1 MLLPSWVMLN
11 KISENIIIRRMQEVD
26 LDIVTNIENSI
37 ATTPWDMDQFLGC
50 CRVYDAF
57 VVVVNSNDNQID
69 SIDIINNAGIVGYG
83 IIAIYE
89 SINQAQILNIGV
101 AKCWQRLGIAKI
113 LLKYL
118 IELFIKNS
126 NYNNLKANC
135 NNTKEIF
142 LEVNENNQAAISLY
156 KQFNFIQV
164 GFRNGYYQ
172 TKNGKENALV
182 FLLEV
187 VSKKDEQQVKQ
198 M

>member
-57 VVVVNSNDNQID
+57 VVIVNSNDNQSD
-69 SIDIINNAGIVGYG
+69 SVDIINNAGIIGYG
-83 IIAIYE
+83 IIAIHE
-89 SINQAQILNIGV
+89 LINQAQILNIGV

-126 NYNNLKANC
+126 SGNNSRFTYNNISNI
-135 NNTKEIF
+135 NNIKEIF

-164 GFRNGYYQ
+164 GFRKGYYQ

-182 FLLEV
+182 FRFR
-187 VSKKDEQQVKQ
+187 SRQ
-198 M
+198 